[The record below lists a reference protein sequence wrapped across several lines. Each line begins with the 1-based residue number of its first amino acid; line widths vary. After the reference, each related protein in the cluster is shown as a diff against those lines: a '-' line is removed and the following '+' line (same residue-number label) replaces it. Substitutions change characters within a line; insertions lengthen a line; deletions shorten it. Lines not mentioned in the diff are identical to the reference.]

1 MSMEASSGTGAGTGS
16 TSEQGPGSGLGP
28 GTGSGSGSVTV
39 TGIVRMPEAPV
50 SERTARSVTGFG
62 PLTGSAVA
70 VIGGVVL
77 QAVVRDL
84 AAVIVGVVLE
94 AAGVIALFGLTAVW
108 PGQARVVSLF
118 GHYTGTVR
126 DTGLRWV
133 NPFTRRRW
141 ISTRVR
147 NHETATLKVNDADGN
162 PIEMAAVVVW
172 QVGDTAKAVYSV
184 DDFEAFVAI
193 QTETAVRHIA
203 TGYPYDAR
211 EEGRVSLRENAEEI
225 TGRLSAEI
233 AERVSLA
240 GITVIESRITRLS
253 YAPEIAQ
260 VMLRRQ
266 QADAVVA
273 ARSRLVQGAVGMVRL
288 ALDSLSEEGIVELDE
303 ERKATMVSNLLV
315 VLCSEQPTQPVVNTG
330 TLYQ

>member
-1 MSMEASSGTGAGTGS
+1 MPAGG
-16 TSEQGPGSGLGP
+16 GPGAWAATAPSAPDAVAERRAWSIP
-28 GTGSGSGSVTV
+28 GW
-39 TGIVRMPEAPV
+39 
-50 SERTARSVTGFG
+50 G
-62 PLTGSAVA
+62 PLAGSLLAIA
-70 VIGGVVL
+70 LGVSL
-77 QAVVRDL
+77 QAVFHRPWP
-84 AAVIVGVVLE
+84 A
-94 AAGVIALFGLTAVW
+94 AAGVCLEVPAVIALSGLTGVF

-118 GHYTGTVR
+118 GRYLGTVR
-126 DTGLRWV
+126 TTGLRWV
-133 NPFTRRRW
+133 SPFTLRRK

-172 QVGDTAKAVYSV
+172 QVQDTAKAVYAA
-184 DDFEAFVAI
+184 DDFTAFVGI

-211 EEGRVSLRENAEEI
+211 QEGRLSLREHADEI
-225 TGRLSAEI
+225 TARLCAEI
-233 AERVSLA
+233 AERVALA

-273 ARSRLVQGAVGMVRL
+273 ARQRLVQGAVGMVRD
-288 ALDSLSEEGIVELDE
+288 ALESLSEQEIVELDE

-315 VLCSEQPTQPVVNTG
+315 VLCSEHPTQPVVNTG

>member
-1 MSMEASSGTGAGTGS
+1 
-16 TSEQGPGSGLGP
+16 
-28 GTGSGSGSVTV
+28 
-39 TGIVRMPEAPV
+39 MPEAPV
-50 SERTARSVTGFG
+50 SERQAWSVSGG
-62 PLTGSAVA
+62 GMLAASLLAIIAAAVLQSAVRGPGP
-70 VIGGVVL
+70 VLGGVVL
-77 QAVVRDL
+77 QV
-84 AAVIVGVVLE
+84 AAVIC
-94 AAGVIALFGLTAVW
+94 LFGQNAVA

-118 GHYTGTVR
+118 GRYKGTVR
-126 DTGLRWV
+126 TTGLRWV
-133 NPFTRRRW
+133 NPLTRRRK

-147 NHETATLKVNDADGN
+147 NHESATLKVNDADGN

-172 QVGDTAKAVYSV
+172 HVEDTAKAMYSV
-184 DDFEAFVAI
+184 DKFSSFVGI

-211 EEGRVSLRENAEEI
+211 DEAQLSLRQNAEEI
-225 TGRLSAEI
+225 TSRLSAEI
-233 AERVSLA
+233 GERVALA
-240 GITVIESRITRLS
+240 GITVVESRITRLS

-273 ARSRLVQGAVGMVRL
+273 ARQRLVQGAVGMVRQ
-288 ALDSLSEEGIVELDE
+288 AIDDLSEQEVITLDD

-315 VLCSEQPTQPVVNTG
+315 VLCSEHPTQPVVNTG

>member
-1 MSMEASSGTGAGTGS
+1 MSMTSDAGTG
-16 TSEQGPGSGLGP
+16 PASGDQ
-28 GTGSGSGSVTV
+28 TTV
-39 TGIVRMPEAPV
+39 HMPEAPV
-50 SERTARSVTGFG
+50 SERRAHSVAGLV
-62 PLTGSAVA
+62 PLAGSLIAIALAVSLQSAVA
-70 VIGGVVL
+70 KPWSNALGVVL
-77 QAVVRDL
+77 QVL
-84 AAVIVGVVLE
+84 AVIN
-94 AAGVIALFGLTAVW
+94 LFGLTAVS

-118 GHYTGTVR
+118 GRYAGTLR
-126 DTGLRWV
+126 DPGLHWV
-133 NPFTRRRW
+133 IPVTKRRKV
-141 ISTRVR
+141 STRVR

-172 QVGDTAKAVYSV
+172 QVRDTAKAVYSV
-184 DDFEAFVAI
+184 DDFKAFVGI

-211 EEGRVSLRENAEEI
+211 EEGRISLREHADEI
-225 TGRLSAEI
+225 TGRLSTEI
-233 AERVSLA
+233 AERVAIA
-240 GITVIESRITRLS
+240 GITVVESRITRLA

-273 ARSRLVQGAVGMVRL
+273 ARKRLVQGAVGMVRD
-288 ALDSLSEEGIVELDE
+288 ALDSLSEQEIVDLDE

-315 VLCSEQPTQPVVNTG
+315 VLCSEHATQPVVNTG